1 MNKENNLEAILIAL
15 KSEKKAIEYYGRA
28 ARRIVNPK
36 GKEALEKILKEEKK
50 HYDQLKRIY
59 KHTTHHDLNE
69 RELDQ
74 VGATLSPL
82 TEENLADK
90 ESSDLEVC
98 QIALKDEVDA
108 RAFYLKAA
116 ETAAD
121 ETTKQTFLD
130 LAKEEES
137 HSHSITRIC
146 KILAG

>member
-1 MNKENNLEAILIAL
+1 MTNNNVEAILVAL

-50 HYDQLKRIY
+50 HFDQLKRIY
-59 KHTTHHDLNE
+59 KHTTHRDLNE
-69 RELDQ
+69 HELEH

-82 TEENLADK
+82 TEEHLADK
-90 ESSDLEVC
+90 EASDLEVC

-108 RAFYLKAA
+108 RAFYIKAA
-116 ETAAD
+116 DSAPD
-121 ETTKQTFLD
+121 EMTKRVFLD